1 LNSSERPAQVRI
13 RRAGGGGT
21 VNKFYTQDETQE
33 MAVYEAEQAETGAMD
48 AHTRRRGVPAA

>member
-1 LNSSERPAQVRI
+1 MNSSERPAQVRL
-13 RRAGGGGT
+13 RRAGGGT

-48 AHTRRRGVPAA
+48 AHTRR

>member
-1 LNSSERPAQVRI
+1 MNSSERGRL
-13 RRAGGGGT
+13 RSEYAGRGGGT